1 MITYFIWELFLWF
14 LFINTNPF
22 ESYYYST
29 CIEDNSHNL
38 NDSSLQEPNS
48 EILLS
53 YESKEDIKNHIIK
66 NKINKEFIDWVVGF
80 IDAEGCFSIFN
91 DDGSFRFK
99 LAMNLHSDDVNV
111 LWEIR
116 DTFNIGNVNCY
127 EEKKFA
133 TWAVYDEKEL
143 LYIISFF
150 DNHHLQSKKY
160 VDYKVFKKF
169 LMRRIYLKNNSLNLT
184 SSKISTILWKEF
196 EKYSPFY
203 NSTNYILEENELAND
218 RIVNIN
224 SNWIVGFVEG
234 EGTFGIKTVNPY
246 FQVGQNKISE
256 NVLMGIDEF
265 FNNYLKDRNIT
276 FGFHQTGEVKVKMSA
291 DTDSLWNIILP
302 FFEEHTMR
310 TKKIEDFILWKKALY
325 TKKSG
330 LYFTPDGR
338 KLIVLISKVIN
349 YTKKPI
355 SEEDRIKVLK
365 LIDKLSSKVLN
376 MTPLIDVNSTTSF
389 TSAVRSCKKPKNKK
403 IYVYSVEINKDNLYV
418 YELQKGSPFKTYGE
432 ANKAMNLSSSAKGAF
447 NHLDTD
453 KLYNNE
459 YLVVSKELKSTLLT
473 PAEIE
478 SIKKPIKKRNKKSK
492 N

>member
-1 MITYFIWELFLWF
+1 M
-14 LFINTNPF
+14 
-22 ESYYYST
+22 
-29 CIEDNSHNL
+29 
-38 NDSSLQEPNS
+38 
-48 EILLS
+48 
-53 YESKEDIKNHIIK
+53 
-66 NKINKEFIDWVVGF
+66 
-80 IDAEGCFSIFN
+80 
-91 DDGSFRFK
+91 
-99 LAMNLHSDDVNV
+99 
-111 LWEIR
+111 
-116 DTFNIGNVNCY
+116 
-127 EEKKFA
+127 
-133 TWAVYDEKEL
+133 
-143 LYIISFF
+143 
-150 DNHHLQSKKY
+150 
-160 VDYKVFKKF
+160 
-169 LMRRIYLKNNSLNLT
+169 
-184 SSKISTILWKEF
+184 
-196 EKYSPFY
+196 
-203 NSTNYILEENELAND
+203 
-218 RIVNIN
+218 
-224 SNWIVGFVEG
+224 
-234 EGTFGIKTVNPY
+234 
-246 FQVGQNKISE
+246 
-256 NVLMGIDEF
+256 
-265 FNNYLKDRNIT
+265 
-276 FGFHQTGEVKVKMSA
+276 
-291 DTDSLWNIILP
+291 
-302 FFEEHTMR
+302 
-310 TKKIEDFILWKKALY
+310 Y